1 MEFIETIL
9 IKDLTFFAYLRDGSY
24 RKDAV
29 LFILIKKSLSPY
41 EFLVL
46 RHAAHEHVTNT
57 NVCISGILKLR
68 AQSINTLYDL
78 QASNRL
84 FGSYSQ

>member
-1 MEFIETIL
+1 MKFIESIL
-9 IKDLTFFAYLRDGSY
+9 TKDLKYFAYLRDGSY

-29 LFILIKKSLSPY
+29 LFILIKESFSPY

-68 AQSINTLYDL
+68 ALSKYLV
-78 QASNRL
+78 
-84 FGSYSQ
+84 